1 MLKVPLAS
9 RQEPIHYR
17 FPELVYGSTSSLKA
31 KRQKAK
37 KGPLPFICTQN
48 AKREEF
54 EVDQQP
60 AKARKKNDKHITSPE
75 RFTNILGTY
84 CRLNIP
90 RIRQGHVNPGGLR
103 EPYLHNL
110 GESKR
115 M

>member
-54 EVDQQP
+54 EVDQLSASFQ
-60 AKARKKNDKHITSPE
+60 AHAVQYH
-75 RFTNILGTY
+75 GTDVS
-84 CRLNIP
+84 LEIV
-90 RIRQGHVNPGGLR
+90 QLR
-103 EPYLHNL
+103 
-110 GESKR
+110 GASV
-115 M
+115 